1 MPNLSFE
8 VIDAEV
14 PPFAAVPTLIF
25 KLRIANA
32 PAEDHIHSISLRSQI
47 QIAVNRRRYS
57 PEAQTRLLELFGEPQ
72 RWGDTLRPLLW
83 THSSAVIPQ
92 FSGSVV
98 ADLPISCT
106 YDFEIAAT
114 KYFDALE
121 NGEIPLNFLFSG
133 TIFYEG
139 EEGNLQIGQ
148 IPWSKEAFY
157 RLPVATWKEMVAR
170 YYPNSAWIRLHK
182 DVFDSLYQYKAMH
195 SLPTWEDVVTRLLQ
209 VSSQPTN
216 TPRATAT
223 PSGGLQGEATDEE
236 VYS

>member
-1 MPNLSFE
+1 MPDLSFE
-8 VIDAEV
+8 VIGAEV

-32 PAEDHIHSISLRSQI
+32 PTEGHIHSISLRSQI

-57 PEAQTRLLELFGEPQ
+57 PAAQARLLELFGEPQ

-83 THSSAVIPQ
+83 THSSTVIPQ

-139 EEGNLQIGQ
+139 EEGNLQVGQ

-182 DVFDSLYQYKAMH
+182 DVFDRLYQYKAMH
-195 SLPTWEDVVTRLLQ
+195 GLPTWEDVVTRLLQ
-209 VSSQPTN
+209 VSSQSTN
-216 TPRATAT
+216 ALRATAA

-236 VYS
+236 AYS

>member
-1 MPNLSFE
+1 MPDLSFE
-8 VIDAEV
+8 VIGSEV

-25 KLRIANA
+25 KLRIANT
-32 PAEDHIHSISLRSQI
+32 PAEGHIHTISLRSQI

-57 PEAQTRLLELFGEPQ
+57 PAAQARLLELFGEPQ

-83 THSSAVIPQ
+83 MHSSVVIPQ
-92 FSGSVV
+92 FSGNVV

-121 NGEIPLNFLFSG
+121 DGEIPLNFLFSG

-139 EEGNLQIGQ
+139 EEGNLQVGQ

-157 RLPVATWKEMVAR
+157 RLPVAIWKEMVAR

-182 DVFDSLYQYKAMH
+182 DVFDRLFQYKATH
-195 SLPTWEDVVTRLLQ
+195 SLPTWEDVITRLLQ

-216 TPRATAT
+216 ALRATAA
-223 PSGGLQGEATDEE
+223 SSNGLQGEGSDGEA
-236 VYS
+236 YP

>member
-1 MPNLSFE
+1 MPDLSFE
-8 VIDAEV
+8 VIGAEV

-32 PAEDHIHSISLRSQI
+32 PPEDHIHSISLRSQI

-57 PEAQTRLLELFGEPQ
+57 PEAQVRLLELFGEPH

-83 THSSAVIPQ
+83 THCSAVIPQ
-92 FSGSVV
+92 FSGSAV

-121 NGEIPLNFLFSG
+121 DGEIPLNFLFSG

-139 EEGNLQIGQ
+139 EAGNLQVEQ
-148 IPWSKEAFY
+148 IPWSREAFY
-157 RLPVATWKEMVAR
+157 RLPVATWKEMIAR

-182 DVFDSLYQYKAMH
+182 DVFDRLYQYKATQ
-195 SLPTWEDVVTRLLQ
+195 SLPTWEAAITRLLE
-209 VSSQPTN
+209 VSIQSSKA
-216 TPRATAT
+216 PRAATAS
-223 PSGGLQGEATDEE
+223 SGRLQGEASDAE
-236 VYS
+236 VES

>member
-1 MPNLSFE
+1 MPDLSFE
-8 VIDAEV
+8 VIGAEV

-25 KLRIANA
+25 KLHIANA

-47 QIAVNRRRYS
+47 QIAVNRRCYS
-57 PEAQTRLLELFGEPQ
+57 PEAQARLLELFGEPQ
-72 RWGDTLRPLLW
+72 RSGDTLRPLLW
-83 THSSAVIPQ
+83 THSSVVIPQ
-92 FSGSVV
+92 FSGSIV

-121 NGEIPLNFLFSG
+121 DGEIPLNFLFSG

-139 EEGNLQIGQ
+139 KEDNLQVEQ

-157 RLPVATWKEMVAR
+157 RLPVATWKEMIAR

-182 DVFDSLYQYKAMH
+182 DVFDRLYQYKATH
-195 SLPTWEDVVTRLLQ
+195 GLPTWEDVVTRLLQ
-209 VSSQPTN
+209 ISSQPTN
-216 TPRATAT
+216 ALRAAAA
-223 PSGGLQGEATDEE
+223 PSGGLQGEASDEE
-236 VYS
+236 V